1 MNFLLRPHLP
11 LLLGDGCVFSASVS
25 CRRLCP
31 VFKGR
36 WTAWPMAVVD
46 LIKPPKATQSL
57 KGAVLKGRGVLPPLN
72 QAEYDPSPSWG
83 VPSPNR
89 TYHSIKNGASL
100 GGPSPGSVLPRLP
113 WGQESRAL
121 LQSSLQAGG
130 GRGAEEGSPTHHT
143 ALGIPSNDP
152 LCTILDFQGP
162 GEGPWP
168 LPWLTAQLLKCR
180 GLLIGSQNVLTKE
193 PSILYDEDEFLHGD
207 RRVDWIK
214 FSISFDLKMPRLPCD
229 CFSGG
234 HWFLTAKSNLKR

>member
-11 LLLGDGCVFSASVS
+11 LLLGDGCVFLTSVS

-31 VFKGR
+31 IFKGR

-57 KGAVLKGRGVLPPLN
+57 KGAVLEGRGVLPPLN
-72 QAEYDPSPSWG
+72 QVKYDPSPSWG

-89 TYHSIKNGASL
+89 TYHSVKNGASL
-100 GGPSPGSVLPRLP
+100 GGPSPGSVLPHLP
-113 WGQESRAL
+113 WGQESRAP

-130 GRGAEEGSPTHHT
+130 QRRRGGVPHSPRCSGDPIKRSVVHHPGFPGSGRGSLA
-143 ALGIPSNDP
+143 
-152 LCTILDFQGP
+152 
-162 GEGPWP
+162 

-180 GLLIGSQNVLTKE
+180 GFLIGSQNVLTKE
-193 PSILYDEDEFLHGD
+193 PSVLYDEDEFLHGD
-207 RRVDWIK
+207 RRVDWIM

-234 HWFLTAKSNLKR
+234 HWFLTTKSNLKR

>member
-130 GRGAEEGSPTHHT
+130 GAEVPRRGPPLTTLLWGSHQMIRC
-143 ALGIPSNDP
+143 APSWISRVQERVP
-152 LCTILDFQGP
+152 GP
-162 GEGPWP
+162 
-168 LPWLTAQLLKCR
+168 CH
-180 GLLIGSQNVLTKE
+180 GSQ
-193 PSILYDEDEFLHGD
+193 PSCLNA
-207 RRVDWIK
+207 
-214 FSISFDLKMPRLPCD
+214 
-229 CFSGG
+229 GG
-234 HWFLTAKSNLKR
+234 F